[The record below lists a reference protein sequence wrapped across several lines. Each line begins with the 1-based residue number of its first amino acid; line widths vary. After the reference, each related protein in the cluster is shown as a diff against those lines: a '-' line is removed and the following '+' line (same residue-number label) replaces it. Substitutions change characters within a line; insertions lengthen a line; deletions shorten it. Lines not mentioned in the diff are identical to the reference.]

1 MTKALPTSQWSAY
14 IEIDKN
20 YTKDTY
26 SGNYFYSSPSL
37 PSSPSEGGGVVVMS
51 DSTSIS

>member
-1 MTKALPTSQWSAY
+1 MTKASLTSQWSAY
-14 IEIDKN
+14 TEVDKN

-37 PSSPSEGGGVVVMS
+37 PSSPSEGGGVVAMS

>member
-1 MTKALPTSQWSAY
+1 MTKALPTSQWSGY

-20 YTKDTY
+20 LTKDTY
-26 SGNYFYSSPSL
+26 YGYYFYSSPSL
-37 PSSPSEGGGVVVMS
+37 PSSPSEGGGVVVTS